1 MTTTRAWLHSFI
13 PTASMAGPRERMR
26 ACVGALIG
34 LGLAGVL
41 SYSATGGNIL
51 LIAPMGASSVLLF
64 CLPASPLAQPWS
76 VVGGNVVSA
85 LVGIACAHA
94 IANPMVAAPLAGCL
108 AIAAM
113 FQLRCLHPPGGA
125 VALTAVLG
133 GPAVHAAGIGFA
145 LAPVGLN
152 SFLLALAAVGYN
164 NLTGRRYPHAQQSRL
179 ASADP
184 ARPGFSGADLDAAL
198 AHYGQVLDISRDD
211 LESILFDIEMHAYA
225 RRAGVVL
232 CSDIMEKSTVT
243 LAPGDT
249 LAQAWRLM
257 RLHQSQAL
265 AVVDRAGRLVG
276 MLEQGDVLR
285 RAGLDGYS
293 GLRERLRLLFAAPG
307 QGQVGAAMTAPCD
320 SVAADAP
327 MNALVPVMLASRLQH
342 VPVVDD
348 GGVLVGMV
356 TQARLLAAMVETRQ
370 PVSGESRPPN

>member
-1 MTTTRAWLHSFI
+1 MNTTRAWLHSFI
-13 PTASMAGPRERMR
+13 PTASAAGARERMR
-26 ACVGALIG
+26 AAAGALIG
-34 LGLAGVL
+34 LGIAGVL
-41 SYSATGGNIL
+41 SYWSSGGSLL

-85 LVGIACAHA
+85 LVGIACAQM
-94 IANPMVAAPLAGCL
+94 IADPMLAAPLAGCL

-152 SFLLALAAVGYN
+152 SFLLALAAVAYN
-164 NLTGRRYPHAQQSRL
+164 NLTGRRYPHTQQSNL
-179 ASADP
+179 ASADH
-184 ARPGFSGADLDAAL
+184 AAPGFSGADLDAAL

-211 LESILFDIEMHAYA
+211 LESILFDAEMHAYA
-225 RRAGVVL
+225 RRVGVVR
-232 CSDIMEKSTVT
+232 CCDIMEKNTVT

-257 RLHQSQAL
+257 RLHREQAL

-276 MLEQGDVLR
+276 MLGQGEVLR

-307 QGQVGAAMTAPCD
+307 QGHVSAAMTPCE
-320 SVAADAP
+320 SVSASEP
-327 MNALVPVMLASRLQH
+327 MNALVPLMMASSLQH

-348 GGVLVGMV
+348 DGVLVGMV
-356 TQARLLAAMVETRQ
+356 TQARLLAAMVETRLA
-370 PVSGESRPPN
+370 PG